1 MWALIFA
8 KAGFKA
14 VLKFK
19 VWQNG
24 TWKILRLIYRIAKF
38 SKRVLSGIWGILALQ
53 NTENGLLNAEFVDF
67 LMRAGFCSLHSL

>member
-1 MWALIFA
+1 MISS

-24 TWKILRLIYRIAKF
+24 AWEILRLIYRIAKF
-38 SKRVLSGIWGILALQ
+38 SKSDLSGILGILASQ

-67 LMRAGFCSLHSL
+67 